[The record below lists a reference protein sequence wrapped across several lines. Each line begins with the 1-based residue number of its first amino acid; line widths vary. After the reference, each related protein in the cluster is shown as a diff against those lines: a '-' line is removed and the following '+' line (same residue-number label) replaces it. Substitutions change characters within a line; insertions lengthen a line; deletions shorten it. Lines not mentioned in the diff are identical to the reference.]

1 MDSQKQAQPVIEN
14 EKRIVQKLIGQ
25 TKSDQI
31 KLNDIGWTSR
41 VYIVNDGQFVVKF
54 PRRAE
59 VKKEYEQEIKIY
71 KLLEQIVTALQT
83 PKLRWTSPN
92 NGYLGYE
99 GIKGIEF
106 DQVAQNT
113 DISTKQQIGRTIGN
127 FLKQLHQL
135 TLENAY
141 VVTVEDEIKQFQAKY
156 AASASVI
163 VSHFTA
169 IEQAELDHF
178 INQSMPTEMRD
189 LGSDP
194 ALCHGDLGY
203 WNMILKDDGH
213 IGLIDFGDV
222 GYYDRSKDFCGLE
235 DSAILD
241 TALSIYGDNDLLRQ
255 KIAIRKQAISFL
267 DLEYFAKNGDMAKID
282 KTVEKIKK
290 WLN

>member
-1 MDSQKQAQPVIEN
+1 MDQKVIEN
-14 EKRIVQKLIGQ
+14 QKNLVQNLVGLTDSK
-25 TKSDQI
+25 QI
-31 KLNDIGWTSR
+31 ALNDIGWTSR
-41 VYIVNDGQFVVKF
+41 VYIVNNGQFVVKF
-54 PRRAE
+54 PRREE

-71 KLLEQIVTALQT
+71 KLLEQIVTELQT

-92 NGYLGYE
+92 NDYLGYD
-99 GIKGIEF
+99 GIKGVEF
-106 DQVAQNT
+106 DQVVQNT
-113 DISTKQQIGRTIGN
+113 DIPTKKQIGRSIGN

-135 TLENAY
+135 TLEDAHIM
-141 VVTVEDEIKQFQAKY
+141 TVEDEIKQFQAKY

-163 VSHFTA
+163 VSQFTA
-169 IEQAELDHF
+169 SQQAKLDHF

-194 ALCHGDLGY
+194 SLCHGDLGQ

-235 DSAILD
+235 DPAMLD
-241 TALSIYGDNDLLRQ
+241 TALSIYGDDEQLRQ
-255 KIAIRKQAISFL
+255 KIAIRKQAIPFI
-267 DLEYFAKNGDMAKID
+267 DLEYFVKKSDTVNTD

-290 WLN
+290 WLR